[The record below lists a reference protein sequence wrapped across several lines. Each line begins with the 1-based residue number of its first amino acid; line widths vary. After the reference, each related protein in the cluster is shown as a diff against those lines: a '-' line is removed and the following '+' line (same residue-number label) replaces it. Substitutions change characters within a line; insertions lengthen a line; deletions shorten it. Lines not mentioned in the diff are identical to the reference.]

1 MQYTSL
7 CSDKFPRRSHGQDI
21 PMMASCVSRST
32 VCSFAPTVLYDA
44 QHSGHFGRRGFPGPS
59 CPSEVGQAASPSGSP
74 DPSPHRSLEV
84 WGDGAPG
91 TKTLVLPGRSLLR
104 TYLGTHSHS
113 HTPFAWKR
121 EPPTTSSASFQH
133 GPHRNE
139 DLTFRTGS
147 PWAGLVAESGRSRT
161 GTPSI
166 RLPPLRSEQPR
177 GEALWAAAFPRKPG
191 AAALHSQAHA

>member
-1 MQYTSL
+1 MT
-7 CSDKFPRRSHGQDI
+7 
-21 PMMASCVSRST
+21 ASCVSMSS
-32 VCSFAPTVLYDA
+32 VCSFVPTILYDA

-59 CPSEVGQAASPSGSP
+59 CPFEVGQAASPSGSP

-84 WGDGAPG
+84 WG
-91 TKTLVLPGRSLLR
+91 TKTLVLPGRSLLL
-104 TYLGTHSHS
+104 TYLGTGSHS

-121 EPPTTSSASFQH
+121 ETPTASSASFQH
-133 GPHRNE
+133 GANRNE

-147 PWAGLVAESGRSRT
+147 AWTGLLAESGRSRT
-161 GTPSI
+161 GSPNI

-177 GEALWAAAFPRKPG
+177 GEALWAAAFPRKHG